1 MRRKRVKKVRGSR
14 PLTKHEDDIRRGIR
28 KGPVPPPS
36 RPHKDRRE
44 SMIERMWRELKRLG
58 FDE

>member
-1 MRRKRVKKVRGSR
+1 MRRKRQKKVR
-14 PLTKHEDDIRRGIR
+14 
-28 KGPVPPPS
+28 KGKLPPPS

-44 SMIERMWRELKRLG
+44 SMIERMWRELRRLG